1 MNNSGEPIEMT
12 SDIGDV
18 TITGQPM
25 SDDELRG
32 IMADLGEVLGGQPQ
46 GHQLVRTSPKGEDF
60 IGRCIACGREGL
72 GINPHAGPECLPG
85 K

>member
-1 MNNSGEPIEMT
+1 MNDST
-12 SDIGDV
+12 S
-18 TITGQPM
+18 GQPM
-25 SDDELRG
+25 SDDELGG
-32 IMADLGEVLGGQPQ
+32 IVDDLREVLGGQPQ

-60 IGRCIACGREGL
+60 VGRCIACGSDGL